1 MRTTCQLLMSTVL
14 ALSLSACSQGLHEHH
29 NPLSGPVETEPLV
42 LSQAP
47 GMDSLTV
54 FMTQYAYAQ
63 GHKRGTQLYWIIND
77 MVEKE
82 NRAVYDIT
90 ITIGESQQ
98 RFIIGMT
105 DGIIEVATEID
116 LDKEPNCQHESDQY
130 EGKDQA

>member
-1 MRTTCQLLMSTVL
+1 MRTTMQLLMSAVL

-29 NPLSGPVETEPLV
+29 NPLEGAIESEPLA

-47 GMDSLTV
+47 GVDALQG
-54 FMTQYAYAQ
+54 FMTEYAYAQ

-105 DGIIEVATEID
+105 DGLIDVATEID
-116 LDKEPNCQHESDQY
+116 LDAQPNCQHESDQY
-130 EGKDQA
+130 GGKDQA